1 MGLYQINN
9 IGGAEGLG
17 VCGIERLY
25 HIFKACGM
33 RLSTDSRRIVRGGLF
48 FALRGDNFDGNHYAA
63 KALESGAAVAVVDD
77 VSVSDGSDRYFVV
90 ENSLVALQCLAVHHR
105 RILGIPIVALTG
117 SNGKT
122 TTKEFLRLA
131 LGVNFRVGCTEG
143 NFNNHI
149 GVPLTLLSFTDQT
162 EIGIVEMGA
171 NHCGE
176 IDALCGIARPNVG
189 LITNVGRAHLDGFGS
204 VDGVRRGKGE
214 LYDYLRDT
222 GGTAIYNADDEVL
235 SSMIQEREGL
245 TSVPYYSL
253 NVPRLSVNG
262 LSPASLFGQYNV
274 YNAMAAVKVAEF
286 FGVNC
291 AQAIDAV
298 YGYVPHNN
306 RSEIA
311 QTVRGN
317 TLVVD
322 CYNAN
327 PSSMAAAIG
336 EFKILASDKPKV
348 MILGHMRELGEY
360 SVAEHRTVIDMV
372 GWCDELYFVGSNYV
386 IDGVKPIRYFDTVD
400 SLHHYINIHPLS
412 GRLILI
418 KGSRVVQLE
427 RIIDDL

>member
-1 MGLYQINN
+1 
-9 IGGAEGLG
+9 
-17 VCGIERLY
+17 
-25 HIFKACGM
+25 
-33 RLSTDSRRIVRGGLF
+33 
-48 FALRGDNFDGNHYAA
+48 
-63 KALESGAAVAVVDD
+63 
-77 VSVSDGSDRYFVV
+77 
-90 ENSLVALQCLAVHHR
+90 
-105 RILGIPIVALTG
+105 
-117 SNGKT
+117 
-122 TTKEFLRLA
+122 
-131 LGVNFRVGCTEG
+131 
-143 NFNNHI
+143 
-149 GVPLTLLSFTDQT
+149 
-162 EIGIVEMGA
+162 
-171 NHCGE
+171 
-176 IDALCGIARPNVG
+176 
-189 LITNVGRAHLDGFGS
+189 
-204 VDGVRRGKGE
+204 
-214 LYDYLRDT
+214 
-222 GGTAIYNADDEVL
+222 
-235 SSMIQEREGL
+235 
-245 TSVPYYSL
+245 
-253 NVPRLSVNG
+253 
-262 LSPASLFGQYNV
+262 
-274 YNAMAAVKVAEF
+274 
-286 FGVNC
+286 
-291 AQAIDAV
+291 
-298 YGYVPHNN
+298 PHNN